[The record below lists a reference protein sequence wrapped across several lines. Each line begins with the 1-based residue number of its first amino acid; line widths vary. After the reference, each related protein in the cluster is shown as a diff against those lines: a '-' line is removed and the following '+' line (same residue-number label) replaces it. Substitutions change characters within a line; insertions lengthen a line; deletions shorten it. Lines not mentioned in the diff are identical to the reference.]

1 MAFHPPMAAKQAVF
15 ADCRDHPLEL
25 DIAAGSAHHDLEFT
39 SFDRSLMVL
48 ISEIQ
53 HIDRDSKTH
62 GGFLS
67 GLQSHPLK
75 GLELFNGAN
84 EGSIHISDVD
94 LDDFATLAPANILK
108 G

>member
-1 MAFHPPMAAKQAVF
+1 MAAKQGVF
-15 ADCRDHPLEL
+15 ADYPDHLLQL

-39 SFDRSLMVL
+39 SFDCSVVVL

-53 HIDRDSKTH
+53 HVDRNSKTH

-75 GLELFNGAN
+75 GLEFLDRAN
-84 EGSIHISDVD
+84 EGAVYIADVD
-94 LDDFATLAPANILK
+94 LAHFATLALASILN

>member
-1 MAFHPPMAAKQAVF
+1 MAAKQAVF
-15 ADCRDHPLEL
+15 ADYRDHPLQL

-39 SFDRSLMVL
+39 SFDCSLVVL

-53 HIDRDSKTH
+53 HVDRNSKTH

-75 GLELFNGAN
+75 GLELLDGAN
-84 EGSIHISDVD
+84 EGSVHISDVD
-94 LDDFATLAPANILK
+94 LDHFATLTLASILNA
-108 G
+108 